1 LGLSSCPS
9 CEASI
14 DAEARF
20 CPHCGKALVEP
31 CPACGAETRVG
42 ARFCAA
48 CGTRLDSPSGK
59 GEERKLVT
67 VLFADLTGSTALGEE
82 LDPEQLRSL
91 LAGYFAAM
99 ASVIESWGGVVEK
112 FIGDAVMAVFGVPV
126 AREDDAERALHAA
139 LAMQKRLEEL
149 NDEIAARHGVRLGLR
164 IGVNSGEVIA
174 GIGRDQFM
182 VTGDVVNVAARLQ
195 QTAGAGDVVVG
206 ERTHLA
212 TRGGFGVEQV
222 EDRVLKGKS
231 LPVRAWRVV
240 SAADLAPPI
249 ELVSAHRVLVGRS
262 RELSLLETMYED
274 CVAEARPALVTIL
287 GDAGVGKSRLTEEF
301 VTLAGSG
308 GHEPAVYRGR
318 CLSYGEGIT
327 YWALRE
333 ILWGAAGILI
343 GDGADVAAE
352 KLTRLVRALFEGTN
366 GDGDESDRVLF
377 ALATTAGIVVPN
389 NTLDNTSPESIGE
402 ELGLAW
408 PRFLSALAARRPTL
422 VVIDDLHQGEPPLLD
437 MVEHLLTRSTG
448 PLFVVATGRPELA
461 ERRPGWSGRPRVSQ
475 IGLEP
480 LSIGHAEQL
489 LLALTPSV
497 NSNLR
502 GRVLAAA
509 EGNPLFVEEIVEH
522 LVDRGVLT
530 RTRGEIVEVA
540 PDAEVTIPDTVRAV
554 LSARVDALSPDEKEA
569 LQTAAVIGRVFWTTV
584 LESMLDSPVRTA
596 LRALED
602 KGFVTTR
609 PRSSLLGHAELTFR
623 HGLIREVAYESIP
636 KARRALAHAEVA
648 RWIEEISGDRRD
660 EYIELIAHHYEA
672 AALPEDALLAWP
684 SDADRRD
691 EIRRAAVAALID
703 AGRSEATTFSIDQAL
718 GFGDRALALART
730 DDERLAVYELK
741 ARAAQ
746 AAVRPDE
753 AWGYYLE
760 AMAAAERLG
769 HDAEVQRLRAWAT
782 MLWSRWRGMMTGD
795 TWIPSALDMLDHGL
809 ADLGEELPSFEL
821 GAFLTGR
828 AAMAFWGLGTFS
840 PETARKDAERAVEIA
855 QDVDSEILLSYALD
869 TLYAVV
875 MRDGFCESGSFAQRA
890 AEVGRG
896 MDDRGEAHELL
907 VTAAIA
913 FAHAGRFEDALI
925 VGNETVA
932 LAARLGPHRTLHTGS
947 ALTHALLPPGQ
958 LLELREATAT
968 APALVVEEG
977 MRTCFHGL
985 NALAGQALCAF
996 ECGDDG
1002 AARHALE
1009 IFDAAKLSGRQFDP
1023 AHRIDMLRPLI
1034 GAANARHRLSE
1045 IEPMENGRPDVQ
1057 QHVHRVR
1064 VELQLS
1070 ALERDW
1076 ANLEALGERARKL
1089 SRSACAPYL
1098 EWIADWAFAVQLA
1111 DAGEGRDA
1119 GARALAAA
1127 TALESCGERYLA
1139 ARLLVDLLPVLD
1151 PAEARVVAADALT
1164 RLDAMGAQSSAV
1176 EARAYL

>member
-1 LGLSSCPS
+1 LPP
-9 CEASI
+9 
-14 DAEARF
+14 DAARG
-20 CPHCGKALVEP
+20 PPK
-31 CPACGAETRVG
+31 
-42 ARFCAA
+42 
-48 CGTRLDSPSGK
+48 
-59 GEERKLVT
+59 
-67 VLFADLTGSTALGEE
+67 
-82 LDPEQLRSL
+82 
-91 LAGYFAAM
+91 
-99 ASVIESWGGVVEK
+99 
-112 FIGDAVMAVFGVPV
+112 GDASA
-126 AREDDAERALHAA
+126 
-139 LAMQKRLEEL
+139 
-149 NDEIAARHGVRLGLR
+149 
-164 IGVNSGEVIA
+164 SGA
-174 GIGRDQFM
+174 
-182 VTGDVVNVAARLQ
+182 
-195 QTAGAGDVVVG
+195 
-206 ERTHLA
+206 
-212 TRGGFGVEQV
+212 
-222 EDRVLKGKS
+222 
-231 LPVRAWRVV
+231 
-240 SAADLAPPI
+240 
-249 ELVSAHRVLVGRS
+249 
-262 RELSLLETMYED
+262 
-274 CVAEARPALVTIL
+274 
-287 GDAGVGKSRLTEEF
+287 
-301 VTLAGSG
+301 
-308 GHEPAVYRGR
+308 
-318 CLSYGEGIT
+318 
-327 YWALRE
+327 
-333 ILWGAAGILI
+333 
-343 GDGADVAAE
+343 
-352 KLTRLVRALFEGTN
+352 
-366 GDGDESDRVLF
+366 
-377 ALATTAGIVVPN
+377 
-389 NTLDNTSPESIGE
+389 
-402 ELGLAW
+402 
-408 PRFLSALAARRPTL
+408 AARRSCRL
-422 VVIDDLHQGEPPLLD
+422 SLGELLD
-437 MVEHLLTRSTG
+437 R
-448 PLFVVATGRPELA
+448 VARDREIGRPEL
-461 ERRPGWSGRPRVSQ
+461 ERQSG
-475 IGLEP
+475 L
-480 LSIGHAEQL
+480 
-489 LLALTPSV
+489 
-497 NSNLR
+497 
-502 GRVLAAA
+502 VLQ
-509 EGNPLFVEEIVEH
+509 VREE
-522 LVDRGVLT
+522 
-530 RTRGEIVEVA
+530 
-540 PDAEVTIPDTVRAV
+540 
-554 LSARVDALSPDEKEA
+554 
-569 LQTAAVIGRVFWTTV
+569 
-584 LESMLDSPVRTA
+584 
-596 LRALED
+596 
-602 KGFVTTR
+602 
-609 PRSSLLGHAELTFR
+609 
-623 HGLIREVAYESIP
+623 
-636 KARRALAHAEVA
+636 LAHV
-648 RWIEEISGDRRD
+648 GQ
-660 EYIELIAHHYEA
+660 
-672 AALPEDALLAWP
+672 ALPDLRQECCA
-684 SDADRRD
+684 S
-691 EIRRAAVAALID
+691 AAPLQRHAID
-703 AGRSEATTFSIDQAL
+703 AGAQLRMQFVFTGDDDGCRRRQQGNLDLEPVVFGASERQKTGIVEGGRL
-718 GFGDRALALART
+718 GIGPYIVAEQTVRVQRT
-730 DDERLAVYELK
+730 DAS
-741 ARAAQ
+741 AQ